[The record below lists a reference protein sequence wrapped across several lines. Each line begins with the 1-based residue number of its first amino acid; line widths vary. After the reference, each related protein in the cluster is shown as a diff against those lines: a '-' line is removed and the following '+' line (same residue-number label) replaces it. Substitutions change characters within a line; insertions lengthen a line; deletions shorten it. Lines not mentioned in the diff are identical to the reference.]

1 MHEHLDL
8 PLLLFYSMLDVD
20 LDRCDAPLYY
30 MRSSLSFLYAAK
42 VHYGV
47 SLANVDWLHGTAES
61 LLTITNLL
69 IVLGLRQGIRDAVAP
84 DSQTVIKATE
94 VVLPSLPTDADSAA
108 RK

>member
-1 MHEHLDL
+1 
-8 PLLLFYSMLDVD
+8 MLDVG
-20 LDRCDAPLYY
+20 LDRCDASPHY
-30 MRSSLSFLYAAK
+30 MRSSVSFLYAAK

-84 DSQTVIKATE
+84 DSQTAIKAIDE
-94 VVLPSLPTDADSAA
+94 VILSSLPTDADSAA